1 MELSSRRLSEKMK
14 EVITI
19 ENTEMPVREY
29 NGQRVVTFK
38 DIDTVHG
45 NKTDTSKRNFNRNK
59 KHFIDG
65 EDFVVATREN
75 LKRDN
80 LSLLNI
86 EVPTRGI
93 TLLTESGY
101 LLIAKSFTDDLSWKV
116 QRELV
121 NTYFRAKAKP
131 ATLEQSSVCQPS
143 NTPIPKNPSW
153 YARNQRRMYRICNN
167 ANAPLS
173 QLHYNIMLRLGE
185 EYDLDKANEIY
196 KKEVGHAPYHPL
208 DLVERPWKIGR
219 QLS

>member
-1 MELSSRRLSEKMK
+1 
-14 EVITI
+14 
-19 ENTEMPVREY
+19 MPVREY

-75 LKRDN
+75 LKRDK

-121 NTYFRAKAKP
+121 NTYFQNQQHWSNLQFASQAIHLYPKILAGMLEISGGCIGF
-131 ATLEQSSVCQPS
+131 ATMPMCRSLCW
-143 NTPIPKNPSW
+143 NTTL
-153 YARNQRRMYRICNN
+153 C
-167 ANAPLS
+167 
-173 QLHYNIMLRLGE
+173 
-185 EYDLDKANEIY
+185 
-196 KKEVGHAPYHPL
+196 
-208 DLVERPWKIGR
+208 
-219 QLS
+219 